1 MTRRHSG
8 RGVYRR
14 VMRTSAQ
21 ESQPAAAP
29 APAPNKA
36 LDAA

>member
-1 MTRRHSG
+1 MTSWNSG

-14 VMRTSAQ
+14 VMHRSAD
-21 ESQPAAAP
+21 QPLP
-29 APAPNKA
+29 AVAQGSPNKA